1 MSDLDG
7 LIARLN
13 PEQLAAVEHDNNTVV
28 LAGPGSG
35 KTDTIVLKVAHLLH
49 SEVPPPRGVA
59 CITYGNDAVREFSI
73 RLRRLGLRQGQRLF
87 LGTVHSFCLNRILR
101 PFASVAGRP
110 DLARPRVLSQQEQQR
125 AIQGSLDALG
135 VSENPQFF
143 GATLARIRRAMACGE
158 SLDSFDA
165 PHCAVAE
172 HFNAQLASE
181 KAVDFDAMTLEA
193 LRIVKTSQD
202 VREFLVAKYPWL
214 AIDEYQDLGGP
225 LHQIV
230 SHLRRAGSRIFAVGD
245 PDQCIFGFTGAD
257 PSYLLDL
264 SEDHTFRTIRL
275 RFNYRS
281 GANLIAAAEA
291 SLGSARNYRPAPG
304 RSHEGYIEFEEA
316 NGGLESQA
324 RSVVQRIVPALTT
337 AGVEPHEIAVLYK
350 QRGELFDALVAEAKN
365 AEEQYLVEKDVR
377 FPSTPVVRWLQ
388 RCATK
393 SLGGEEAD
401 SLVELAAHYRELLQ
415 ASGAFEEELVIRQRV
430 SGAIAVADPEVTLS
444 EWATQVDCS
453 LHLRDLLEIDGT
465 RPDDLAAVAA
475 LRDAQPAEVPLLD
488 FARGVQVHGQVVLT
502 TCHASK
508 GRQFDVVI
516 LPGLQVSLFPFARWN
531 RGSYEAIP
539 SQLAEDRRLFYV
551 GLTRARYQA
560 YLVYS
565 PRFVNRWGYTV
576 EGASPF
582 VGEVAKRLGV
592 RVGGVPSSG
601 GV

>member
-13 PEQLAAVEHDNNTVV
+13 LEQLAAVEHDNNTVV

-35 KTDTIVLKVAHLLH
+35 KTDTIVVKVARLLD

-73 RLRRLGLRQGQRLF
+73 RLRRLGIRQGQRLF

-101 PFASVAGRP
+101 PFALVAGRP
-110 DLARPRVLSQQEQQR
+110 DLARPRVLSPQEQRR

-135 VSENPQFF
+135 ASENAQFF
-143 GATLARIRRAMACGE
+143 EATLTRIRRAMACGE

-165 PHCAVAE
+165 RHCAVAE
-172 HFNAQLASE
+172 HFNVQLASE
-181 KAVDFDAMTLEA
+181 KAVDFEAMTLEA

-214 AIDEYQDLGGP
+214 AIDEFQDLGGP

-230 SHLRRAGSRIFAVGD
+230 SHLRRAGSKIFAVGD
-245 PDQCIFGFTGAD
+245 PDQCILGFTGAD

-264 SEDHTFRTIRL
+264 SNNDTFRTFRL

-281 GANLIAAAEA
+281 GAKLIAAAEA

-304 RSHEGYIEFEEA
+304 RRHEGDIEFEEVD
-316 NGGLESQA
+316 GGLESQA
-324 RSVVQRIVPALTT
+324 RRVVHDIVPSLTA

-350 QRGELFDALVAEAKN
+350 QQGELFDALVAEAKN
-365 AEEQYLVEKDVR
+365 ADEQYLFEKDVR
-377 FPSTPVVRWLQ
+377 FPSAPVVRWLQ

-393 SLGGEEAD
+393 CLGGEQAE
-401 SLVELAAHYRELLQ
+401 SLAELAAPYRELLQ
-415 ASGAFEEELVIRQRV
+415 VSGAFEEELVIRQRV
-430 SGAIAVADPEVTLS
+430 SGAIAVADPEVTLA

-453 LHLRDLLEIDGT
+453 LSLRDLLEIDGA
-465 RPDDLAAVAA
+465 RPDDLASVAA
-475 LRDAQPAEVPLLD
+475 LCDAQPAEVPLLD

-531 RGSYEAIP
+531 RGSYGAT
-539 SQLAEDRRLFYV
+539 SRQLAEDRRLFYV

-565 PRFVNRWGYTV
+565 PSFVNRWGYTV

-582 VGEVAKRLGV
+582 VNEVAERLGV
-592 RVGGVPSSG
+592 SV
-601 GV
+601 

>member
-13 PEQLAAVEHDNNTVV
+13 PEQLVAVEHDNNTVV

-35 KTDTIVLKVAHLLH
+35 KTDTIVVKVARLLH
-49 SEVPPPRGVA
+49 GEVPPPRGVA

-101 PFASVAGRP
+101 PFAAVAGRP

-125 AIQGSLDALG
+125 AIHRSLDALG

-143 GATLARIRRAMACGE
+143 ETTLTRVRRAMACGE
-158 SLDSFDA
+158 SLNSF
-165 PHCAVAE
+165 PPRHCAVAE
-172 HFNAQLASE
+172 HFNAQLVSE
-181 KAVDFDAMTLEA
+181 NAVDFEAMTLEA
-193 LRIVKTSQD
+193 LHIVKTSQD

-264 SEDHTFRTIRL
+264 SESDAFRTIRL

-304 RSHEGYIEFEEA
+304 RSHEGYIEFEEVD
-316 NGGLESQA
+316 GGLESQA
-324 RSVVQRIVPALTT
+324 RSVVHDIVPALIT

-365 AEEQYLVEKDVR
+365 AKEQYLVEKDVR
-377 FPSTPVVRWLQ
+377 FP
-388 RCATK
+388 
-393 SLGGEEAD
+393 AD
-401 SLVELAAHYRELLQ
+401 SGRALASAMRDQ
-415 ASGAFEEELVIRQRV
+415 V
-430 SGAIAVADPEVTLS
+430 SRWRGSRFARRTR
-444 EWATQVDCS
+444 CS
-453 LHLRDLLEIDGT
+453 LPRVTADFRRFRGRVGHPPASIGRDRRSRSRGH
-465 RPDDLAAVAA
+465 A
-475 LRDAQPAEVPLLD
+475 LRVDNA
-488 FARGVQVHGQVVLT
+488 G
-502 TCHASK
+502 
-508 GRQFDVVI
+508 
-516 LPGLQVSLFPFARWN
+516 
-531 RGSYEAIP
+531 
-539 SQLAEDRRLFYV
+539 
-551 GLTRARYQA
+551 
-560 YLVYS
+560 
-565 PRFVNRWGYTV
+565 
-576 EGASPF
+576 
-582 VGEVAKRLGV
+582 
-592 RVGGVPSSG
+592 
-601 GV
+601 